1 MTETEGNSRYL
12 GRMVRI
18 KDELSD
24 GWDGVRKAYPPLLS
38 TAQVAEMLDLN
49 VRTVLAMANDGRLP
63 ASRLADSRKY
73 HFLLEDVIKT
83 LQANRV
89 TEQMEQATLEAE

>member
-1 MTETEGNSRYL
+1 
-12 GRMVRI
+12 MVKI
-18 KDELSD
+18 QDQLSD
-24 GWDGVRKAYPPLLS
+24 GWDGVRKAYPPLLN

-83 LQANRV
+83 LQANKV
-89 TEQMEQATLEAE
+89 TSETADLLDAE